1 MIAKIVVGSDFRGAI
16 SYIIDSRKNAEII
29 DSKGVHLK
37 DNNSI
42 IDSFNT
48 QLSLN
53 PKITKPV
60 YHISLNFSAQ
70 DLDFMSNENLKT
82 IVQNYMK
89 MMNICNTQYVAV
101 RHYDKEHPHLHLC
114 INRVDDF
121 GKLISTKNDHYRNE
135 KVCREITISS
145 GLYYSSGKENVKL
158 DRLREPDKSKMQ
170 IYNELKKHL
179 PNCKNWNQLIECLKV
194 EGTGVR
200 LIYKGKTDTVQGVV
214 FSKNGFP
221 FSGSKID
228 RKFSFSKIDFEFNQN
243 EKQSVYQSF
252 ISTDNSSQINKRMP
266 VEVIDDLQISLE
278 IINNFYG
285 NRSEDDLDLKKKKKK
300 KINFGLSL

>member
-1 MIAKIVVGSDFRGAI
+1 MIAKIVVGSDFRGAN
-16 SYIIDSRKNAEII
+16 SYIIDNRKNAEII
-29 DSKGVHLK
+29 DSEGVHLK

-48 QLSLN
+48 QLGLN

-60 YHISLNFSAQ
+60 YHISLNFSVQ

-82 IVQNYMK
+82 IVQDYMK

-121 GKLISTKNDHYRNE
+121 GKLISTKNDRYRNE
-135 KVCREITISS
+135 KVCREITISNC
-145 GLYYSSGKENVKL
+145 LYYSSGKENVKL
-158 DRLREPDKSKMQ
+158 DRLREADKSKMQ
-170 IYNELKKHL
+170 IYNELKRHL
-179 PNCKNWNQLIECLKV
+179 PKCENWNQLIECLNV

-200 LIYKGKTDTVQGVV
+200 LIYKGKTDTVQGVI
-214 FSKNGFP
+214 FTKNGFP

-228 RKFSFSKIDFEFNQN
+228 RKFSYSKIDFEFNQN
-243 EKQSVYQSF
+243 IRHPAYQSF
-252 ISTDNSSQINKRMP
+252 TTSDKPSQMNDRMP
-266 VEVIDDLQISLE
+266 VEVIEDFQFDLPTISS
-278 IINNFYG
+278 G
-285 NRSEDDLDLKKKKKK
+285 NRSEDDLNLKKKKK
-300 KINFGLSL
+300 KINNLGLNF